1 MSRLQLANC
10 SKVGFYLIPGIV
22 NSIVK
27 IPYRFTDTG
36 MVSYRLVVNGIQP
49 YIEVQKEVFS
59 DDFISKIHTMS
70 C

>member
-36 MVSYRLVVNGIQP
+36 MVSYRFVVNGIQP
-49 YIEVQKEVFS
+49 
-59 DDFISKIHTMS
+59 
-70 C
+70 